1 MEVGGVRRLNF
12 LFANL
17 TTPIKTARDARYPEE
32 KCRPLKTR
40 DRTNCC
46 TSDLIS
52 KLMVI
57 QFSESGSRGG
67 IKMSLIIYRSDRELN
82 SSSAPHPR
90 LTLNNETRLS
100 SNKKNHTAAD
110 RNKTDTK
117 RQKAA
122 TFVIHVP
129 CGFPSPNS
137 AVPVPREFSLFSHRH
152 LIRFPLEI
160 IRLN

>member
-1 MEVGGVRRLNF
+1 MLRWDLYIVMEVGGVRRLNF

-67 IKMSLIIYRSDRELN
+67 IKMNLIIYRSDRELN

-100 SNKKNHTAAD
+100 SNKKSHGRRPKQNRYKTAKSGD
-110 RNKTDTK
+110 VCDSR
-117 RQKAA
+117 
-122 TFVIHVP
+122 
-129 CGFPSPNS
+129 
-137 AVPVPREFSLFSHRH
+137 AVRFSES
-152 LIRFPLEI
+152 
-160 IRLN
+160 

>member
-100 SNKKNHTAAD
+100 SNKKIT
-110 RNKTDTK
+110 RPPTETK
-117 RQKAA
+117 QIQNGKKR
-122 TFVIHVP
+122 
-129 CGFPSPNS
+129 
-137 AVPVPREFSLFSHRH
+137 R
-152 LIRFPLEI
+152 
-160 IRLN
+160 RL